1 MLVCLFVCFLFR
13 GILNKFEAKFVLFD
27 ETANKGKMN
36 KDTNEKNCK
45 KFFCKMSA
53 KRRGFNN
60 DKTHRNSQQNIAL
73 FAKQTQSQIK
83 TDKKPEIRCFR
94 GRDIAFTGYQK
105 LVILHIID
113 GCQT

>member
-1 MLVCLFVCFLFR
+1 MFYR
-13 GILNKFEAKFVLFD
+13 GIPNKFEAKFVLFD
-27 ETANKGKMN
+27 EAANKGIMN
-36 KDTNEKNCK
+36 KNTNEKK
-45 KFFCKMSA
+45 SFCKMSA
-53 KRRGFNN
+53 KRRGYNN
-60 DKTHRNSQQNIAL
+60 DKTHRNSHQNIAL

-94 GRDIAFTGYQK
+94 GRDIAFTRYQT